1 MRGGPEPDVEP
12 GVLDEIDATVVPGFE
27 PLDAGIRGAVT
38 PPEQDDDMSLSV
50 VSPDLEVETE
60 LVAAGAPGVDGPDHT
75 GDAVELPPHLSPSSA
90 SAFDHC
96 PRRWKFK
103 YVDRLKEPSGQP
115 ALVGTFAHRVL
126 ELLCEL
132 PPSGR
137 TQETAK
143 ALAREC
149 WPEMADDPEFAALE
163 LDDEG
168 ERAFRWQSWL
178 AIAGLWTLEDPAEV
192 DVVGTERKV
201 SAQLDAVPFLG
212 IVDRLDRRNGQLVV
226 SDYKSG
232 TVPRLRFRGDKIQ
245 QVLLYAAAIAE
256 NEGELP
262 DRARLLYLGQ
272 RIIDIPVT
280 PRRLE
285 EATGALGTTWDAV
298 GTACSAGTFEAK
310 PGVLCGWCPFAEQCP
325 EGLGELRKRK
335 ENGNL
340 PAHAPAKV
348 LVA

>member
-1 MRGGPEPDVEP
+1 MRGGPEPDVDP
-12 GVLDEIDATVVPGFE
+12 AILDEIDDAALPGGERRGADIPLGVTGPDQDEDMALTVVP
-27 PLDAGIRGAVT
+27 DT
-38 PPEQDDDMSLSV
+38 
-50 VSPDLEVETE
+50 PDLEVETDE
-60 LVAAGAPGVDGPDHT
+60 VAAGADAGVG
-75 GDAVELPPHLSPSSA
+75 VEPPPYLSPSSA

-103 YVDRLKEPSGQP
+103 YVDRLPEPSGQP

-132 PPSGR
+132 PPEGR
-137 TQETAK
+137 TQDTAK

-149 WPEMADDPEFAALE
+149 WPEMAADPEFAALE
-163 LDDEG
+163 LDADG
-168 ERAFRWQSWL
+168 ERAFRWQGWL
-178 AIAGLWTLEDPAEV
+178 AIAGLWTLEDPSDV
-192 DVVGTERKV
+192 DVVATERKV
-201 SAQLDAVPFLG
+201 SADLGEVPFLG

-245 QVLLYAAAIAE
+245 QVLLYAAAINE
-256 NEGELP
+256 HEGELP

-285 EATGALGTTWDAV
+285 DATGALAETWGAV
-298 GTACSAGTFEAK
+298 GTACSAGEFEAK

-325 EGLGELRKRK
+325 EGRAELETRLA
-335 ENGNL
+335 NGNL
-340 PAHAPAKV
+340 PDHAPARV